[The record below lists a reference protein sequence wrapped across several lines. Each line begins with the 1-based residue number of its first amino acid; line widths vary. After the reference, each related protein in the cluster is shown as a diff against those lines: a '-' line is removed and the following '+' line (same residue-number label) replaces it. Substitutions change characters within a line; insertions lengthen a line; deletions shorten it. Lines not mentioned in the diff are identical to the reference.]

1 MTTNKDNS
9 NNNDNPDNKEFTR
22 RPNPKGWTPP
32 KAPYNPYD
40 PNDTRPP
47 GGYPS
52 EFKLPAK
59 NQVDFHHY
67 LKVLP
72 NIKKSMKPWKD

>member
-32 KAPYNPYD
+32 KAP
-40 PNDTRPP
+40 
-47 GGYPS
+47 
-52 EFKLPAK
+52 L
-59 NQVDFHHY
+59 
-67 LKVLP
+67 
-72 NIKKSMKPWKD
+72 

>member
-47 GGYPS
+47 EDIHQNSNYQ
-52 EFKLPAK
+52 AK
-59 NQVDFHHY
+59 NQVIF
-67 LKVLP
+67 
-72 NIKKSMKPWKD
+72 IIT